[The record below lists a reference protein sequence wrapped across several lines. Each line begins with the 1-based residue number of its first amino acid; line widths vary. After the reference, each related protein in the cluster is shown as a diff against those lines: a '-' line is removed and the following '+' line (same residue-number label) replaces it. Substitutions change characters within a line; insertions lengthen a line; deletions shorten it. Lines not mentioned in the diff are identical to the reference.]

1 MFCFVYL
8 PSSFSFAL
16 HHKSCWSSSGKYL
29 VISDLFS
36 FPPNKLFRDSSSLPV
51 HKFIP
56 LDLFLKSSLCA
67 LKPQNGA
74 HNDFAAALSIPLAA
88 GKALKTN
95 EIRQLST
102 TQKLRCRNINR
113 DPQMEEQQHLFIV
126 ASLTNKN
133 CASVWWW
140 PRTLCVRN
148 QAESTSVFFNTE
160 LARKFPVFLLLY
172 QVRRLFSGEGLSGA
186 VYKLKVLLEA
196 KIPTFK

>member
-1 MFCFVYL
+1 MKEQLWCEKHATTSHVRFALWLRWGEVAMFCFVYL

-88 GKALKTN
+88 GNALKTN

-126 ASLTNKN
+126 GEKTLSL
-133 CASVWWW
+133 C
-140 PRTLCVRN
+140 
-148 QAESTSVFFNTE
+148 FFD
-160 LARKFPVFLLLY
+160 K
-172 QVRRLFSGEGLSGA
+172 
-186 VYKLKVLLEA
+186 
-196 KIPTFK
+196 